1 MSKNNF
7 QQLEEQME
15 AKYNNASDAI
25 KQNVTSRKGT
35 WDLIGDLF
43 ELYIPQIFSTLIGSN
58 ADLANHSLKQG
69 EDSDNE

>member
-15 AKYNNASDAI
+15 AKYDKASDAI
-25 KQNVTSRKGT
+25 KNNVISRKGT

-58 ADLANHSLKQG
+58 ANLANPGLTQS
-69 EDSDNE
+69 EEADSE

>member
-15 AKYNNASDAI
+15 AKYDKASDAI
-25 KQNVTSRKGT
+25 KNNVTSRKGT

-58 ADLANHSLKQG
+58 TNLSKTALKK
-69 EDSDNE
+69 EEESDSE

>member
-7 QQLEEQME
+7 EQLEEQME
-15 AKYNNASDAI
+15 QKYDDASEAI

-58 ADLANHSLKQG
+58 ANHANPGLTQG
-69 EDSDNE
+69 EESDNE